1 FHREAQDEQMIEF
14 LTKHF
19 HEALAAIGA
28 PADVAITFEK
38 PKQEEHGDL
47 TTNVAMILARPMRKN
62 PRALAQDITA
72 HLSVS
77 PESVSRVEVAG
88 PGFINITFTDV
99 FFTDQ
104 LGTIL
109 DARETFGRTTSGA
122 NTKTQV
128 EFVSANPTGP
138 LSVGHGRQ
146 AAIGDTIANLL
157 EWTGHTVTREYYYN
171 NAGRQMRMLAESAY
185 ARYRQLFDEA
195 YPFPEDGYQGDYI
208 RNIAANIRDARGEA
222 LCSIDKEEALSVCK
236 QLAEQSLFADIRN
249 VLAAMGVHHDTFFN
263 EDSLYASGKL
273 DEVVNEF
280 RSKGLVY
287 EKDNA
292 VWFKTTALGL
302 DQDRVIIKSTGEPTY
317 RLPDIAYHKDKFQRG
332 FGLIVDVFG
341 ADHIATIP
349 DVLAGVRAL
358 GFDPEKVKVV
368 IHQFVTLMKN
378 GEQVKMSK
386 RLANFVTLQ
395 ELLDEVGIDA
405 VRFFFLM
412 RSVSSHLEFD
422 LDLAKEQSEKN
433 PVYYVQ
439 YAHAR
444 IAGILRFAKEQGI
457 FDASG
462 SPRADR
468 IQTRLLKGPSEIALV
483 KLLLEF
489 PGVVESTCA
498 AFEPHRLTTYL
509 HDVATSFHR
518 FYHDHRV
525 VIPEK
530 ELSEARCALC
540 FATQIVLANGFKILG
555 ISAPEKM

>member
-1 FHREAQDEQMIEF
+1 MKHYLIQPFTAALQSIE
-14 LTKHF
+14 
-19 HEALAAIGA
+19 A
-28 PADVAITFEK
+28 PASVRLTFEK
-38 PKQEEHGDL
+38 PKEDGHGDL
-47 TTNVAMILARPMRKN
+47 TTNVAMLLGKALGKN
-62 PRALAQDITA
+62 PRNLAQEIVS
-72 HLSVS
+72 HLNVNADFVS
-77 PESVSRVEVAG
+77 KVEVAG
-88 PGFINITFTDV
+88 PGFINVKFADI
-99 FFTDQ
+99 FFTRQ
-104 LGTIL
+104 IGSIL
-109 DARETFGRTTSGA
+109 NKGDSFGRSSAGGGR
-122 NTKTQV
+122 KTQV

-157 EWTGHTVTREYYYN
+157 QWTGHKVTREYYYN
-171 NAGRQMRMLAESAY
+171 NAGRQMRVLAESAY
-185 ARYRQLFDEA
+185 ARYRQQFDES

-208 RNIAANIRDARGEA
+208 RNIAQKLKERSGNTLVSMEKELA
-222 LCSIDKEEALSVCK
+222 LKECK
-236 QLAEQSLFADIRN
+236 VFAEQSLFTDIKS
-249 VLAAMGVHHDTFFN
+249 VLSALGVHHDVFFN
-263 EDSLYASGKL
+263 EDSLYASGAL
-273 DEVVNEF
+273 NEVVEEF
-280 RSKGLVY
+280 RAKGLAY
-287 EKDNA
+287 DKDGA

-317 RLPDIAYHKDKFQRG
+317 RLPDIAYHRDKFRRG
-332 FGLIVDVFG
+332 FELIVDIFG

-358 GFDPEKVKVV
+358 GYDPEKVKVV
-368 IHQFVTLMKN
+368 IHQFVTLLKN

-395 ELLDEVGIDA
+395 ELIDEVGVDA

-444 IAGILRFAKEQGI
+444 IASILRFATEQGVFKAGDVQDFEGI
-457 FDASG
+457 DYKLLSG
-462 SPRADR
+462 
-468 IQTRLLKGPSEIALV
+468 TSEVALA
-483 KLLLEF
+483 KMLLEF
-489 PGVVESTCA
+489 PEVVESTCF

-509 HDVATSFHR
+509 HEVATAFHR

-530 ELSEARCALC
+530 ELSKARSALSYS
-540 FATQIVLANGFKILG
+540 TQIVLANGFKILG
-555 ISAPEKM
+555 ISAPQKM